1 MECKNLDVFVL
12 TYNRSEY
19 LKVMLQSLCN
29 QTATGFNIIVLNN
42 ASTDNTQDVV
52 NEFIKK
58 YPQRNITLITNET
71 NIGNP
76 ANFEKSRQLA
86 KNEYTAVF
94 HDDDVIHP
102 EYIEYAM
109 KLFASHP
116 DAVLCGG
123 EMAALW
129 NVSNDNFLLLGNS
142 YYVYPKEEGVYLNLL
157 FKRPSFP
164 SYIYKT
170 EAYKKVE
177 YHFDKYGKICDI
189 ILVYEISKLGDI
201 LFMLDYC
208 IRYRVHPAMDS
219 NNLSTGPFPDEV
231 INILKRIQE
240 LNTGHKLCVQYLLYN
255 FANYL
260 YNWCALYNHISLHDF
275 FRKLRK
281 EAKVFS
287 KFELYCYRVPFIN
300 SCIRWFV
307 GRDIKL
313 YTKKVRNAFQ
323 KRF

>member
-12 TYNRSEY
+12 TYNRAEY

-29 QTATGFNIIVLNN
+29 QTATGFNIIILNN

-94 HDDDVIHP
+94 HDDDAIHP
-102 EYIEYAM
+102 EYIECAM
-109 KLFASHP
+109 QLFASHP

-129 NVSNDNFLLLGNS
+129 NVSNDNFMLLGNN
-142 YYVYPKEEGVYLNLL
+142 YYVYPKEDGVYLNLL
-157 FKRPSFP
+157 FRRPSFP

-177 YHFDKYGKICDI
+177 YHFDKYGKICDV
-189 ILVYEISKLGDI
+189 ILAHEISKLGEV
-201 LFMLDYC
+201 LFLQDYC
-208 IRYRVHPAMDS
+208 LRYRVHPNMDS
-219 NNLSTGPFPDEV
+219 NNLATGPFPDEV
-231 INILKRIQE
+231 INIIKRIHE
-240 LNTGHKLCVQYLLYN
+240 LNTNHKLCGQYLLYN
-255 FANYL
+255 FAQYL
-260 YNWCALYNHISLHDF
+260 YNWCALSHHISWFDF
-275 FRKLRK
+275 FKKLRK

-287 KFELYCYRVPFIN
+287 KFELKCYNTPFLR
-300 SCIRWFV
+300 SCIKRIIE
-307 GRDIKL
+307 RDIIRYNKKI
-313 YTKKVRNAFQ
+313 KKVFP